1 VSREG
6 SAVVDASLVIDFVLG
21 VDGAASIG
29 ERIEGL
35 ELWAPAHID
44 AEVLSAFGRME
55 RAGLLSAEQADLRLR
70 AALEVPVRR
79 ELLVDL
85 VPGAWA
91 RRPTVRLA
99 DALLRRTG
107 GAFGRATVDHRRPA
121 RPGRPDRRG
130 RRRMTLLSE
139 LIDIPEQSTSRT
151 L

>member
-44 AEVLSAFGRME
+44 AEVLSVFGRME
-55 RAGLLSAEQADLRLR
+55 RAGLLSAEEADLRLH
-70 AALEVPVRR
+70 AALDVPVRR

-99 DALLRRTG
+99 DALYVELAERLDVPLLTTDARL
-107 GAFGRATVDHRRPA
+107 GRAVPTAEVVIA
-121 RPGRPDRRG
+121 
-130 RRRMTLLSE
+130 
-139 LIDIPEQSTSRT
+139 
-151 L
+151 

>member
-1 VSREG
+1 MGREG
-6 SAVVDASLVIDFVLG
+6 RAVVDASLVIDFVLG
-21 VDGAASIG
+21 TEGAVSIA
-29 ERIEGL
+29 ERIDGL

-70 AALEVPVRR
+70 AALRVPVHR

-99 DALLRRTG
+99 DALYVELASQLNVPLLTTDARL
-107 GAFGRATVDHRRPA
+107 GRAVPTAEVVTA
-121 RPGRPDRRG
+121 
-130 RRRMTLLSE
+130 
-139 LIDIPEQSTSRT
+139 
-151 L
+151 

>member
-1 VSREG
+1 MSREG
-6 SAVVDASLVIDFVLG
+6 RAVVDASLVIDFVLG
-21 VDGAASIG
+21 IDGAASIG

-55 RAGLLSAEQADLRLR
+55 RAGLLSAQQADLRLR
-70 AALEVPVRR
+70 AALDVPVRR

-99 DALLRRTG
+99 DALYVELAARLDVPLLTTDARL
-107 GAFGRATVDHRRPA
+107 GRAVPTAEVVIA
-121 RPGRPDRRG
+121 
-130 RRRMTLLSE
+130 
-139 LIDIPEQSTSRT
+139 
-151 L
+151 